1 MGFNLKNPIELS
13 EEEGG
18 CEARGWQGRGEPSP
32 CWNGCTK
39 REKPFGAG
47 EVKLCRLG
55 QIFGEAFES
64 GEGCNKPSLQ
74 LGVGGCSFDKGLQGI
89 KLVESLKSRL
99 IVRQDKT
106 QHRTTAV
113 WELLVYFHLPA

>member
-1 MGFNLKNPIELS
+1 MRG
-13 EEEGG
+13 EGW
-18 CEARGWQGRGEPSP
+18 RGRGELSP
-32 CWNGCTK
+32 CLHGSTK

-74 LGVGGCSFDKGLQGI
+74 LGVGGCSFDEGLQGI
-89 KLVESLKSRL
+89 ELVESLKSRL
-99 IVRQDKT
+99 IVLQDKT
-106 QHRTTAV
+106 QHRTTAA
-113 WELLVYFHLPA
+113 WELLAYFYLPA

>member
-1 MGFNLKNPIELS
+1 MVQTSLKRGFNSKNPIELS
-13 EEEGG
+13 EEAGG
-18 CEARGWQGRGEPSP
+18 REARLHGS
-32 CWNGCTK
+32 TK
-39 REKPFGAG
+39 REKPFGVG

-74 LGVGGCSFDKGLQGI
+74 LGVGGCSFDEGLQGI
-89 KLVESLKSRL
+89 ELVESLKSRL
-99 IVRQDKT
+99 IVRRDKT
-106 QHRTTAV
+106 QHPTTAA